1 MVHVIRIYIYII
13 CKKTRTIIVHR
24 SELIIFRVISKY
36 VTVFSYHENNEIV
49 TQTSFLG
56 TVGS

>member
-56 TVGS
+56 TGGS